1 MVGQKN
7 DALASLGCLS
17 GARGCVNQLW
27 MWSFLL
33 DLPLGSVP
41 NRFSPPDPQAGSVS
55 ALRCTMEG
63 TGQD

>member
-1 MVGQKN
+1 MVGQQN
-7 DALASLGCLS
+7 DALIARLS
-17 GARGCVNQLW
+17 GALGFVNQLW